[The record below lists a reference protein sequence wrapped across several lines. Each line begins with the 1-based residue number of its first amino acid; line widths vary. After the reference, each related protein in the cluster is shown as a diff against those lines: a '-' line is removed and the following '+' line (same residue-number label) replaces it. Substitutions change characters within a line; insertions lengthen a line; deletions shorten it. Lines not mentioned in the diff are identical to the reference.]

1 MSKDKILIIDDE
13 RGIRSSLKGILEDE
27 GYSIKTANTGE
38 DCLKLIEWQNFDLI
52 LLDIWLPEMDGI
64 EVLKKIKT
72 MDENPQI
79 VMISGH
85 GTVETAVKA
94 TKLGAYDFLEKP
106 LSLEKVVLTV
116 KNALKQKRLEEEN
129 IQLRQKI
136 KVKLH
141 LIGKSPSINK
151 LRDEVKKT
159 APTNGRVLIYGES
172 GTGKLLIARLI
183 HQESPRKNK
192 RFVQI
197 NFAAI
202 PEDLIEGELFGHV
215 KGALA
220 NANKDKKGKLQL
232 ADGGTLFFDEISDM
246 SLKTQAKMVRIIKE
260 QKFEPIG
267 SNESI
272 TADTRLIAAT
282 SKNIRKLITKG
293 KFREDLFF
301 KLNVIPM
308 VIPPLRERK
317 EDIPLLIEY
326 FLKHFSIEYGKKKKS
341 MSKKAM
347 TAFLNYSWPSNVSE
361 LINVI
366 ERFVIMVQDEEI
378 KASHLSLLVEPRESQ
393 HAPDF
398 NKNRPLKQAA
408 KQFEKEYIHQ
418 ALMRHN
424 WDLSKTASDL
434 KVDKDRLS
442 KKIKKLGITFL
453 G

>member
-1 MSKDKILIIDDE
+1 MIKDKILIIDDE

-27 GYSIKTANTGE
+27 GYSIETANTGE
-38 DCLKLIEWQNFDLI
+38 DCLKLIAWQNFDLI
-52 LLDIWLPEMDGI
+52 LLDIWLPAMDGI
-64 EVLKKIKT
+64 EVLEKIKT
-72 MDENPQI
+72 MDENPQV

-116 KNALKQKRLEEEN
+116 KNALRQKRLEEEN

-136 KVKLH
+136 KVKHH
-141 LIGKSPSINK
+141 LIGKSPSIKK
-151 LRDEVKKT
+151 LRDEIKKA
-159 APTNGRVLIYGES
+159 APTNGGVLIYGES
-172 GTGKLLIARLI
+172 GTGKELVARLI
-183 HQESPRKNK
+183 HQESSRKNK

-202 PEDLIEGELFGHV
+202 PEDLIESELLGHV

-246 SLKTQAKMVRIIKE
+246 SLKTQAKVVRIIKE

-282 SKNIRKLITKG
+282 SKNIRKLIAKG
-293 KFREDLFF
+293 KFREDLFL
-301 KLNVIPM
+301 KLSVIPM

-317 EDIPLLIEY
+317 EDIPLMIEY
-326 FLKHFSIEYGKKKKS
+326 FLKYFSIEYGKKKKS
-341 MSKKAM
+341 MSKRAM
-347 TAFLNYSWPSNVSE
+347 TAFLNYSWPSNGSE

-393 HAPDF
+393 HAPGF
-398 NKNRPLKQAA
+398 NMNRPLKQAT
-408 KQFEKEYIHQ
+408 KHFEKEYIHQ

-424 WDLSKTASDL
+424 WDLSETASDL
-434 KVDKDRLS
+434 KVDRDRLS
-442 KKIKKLGITFL
+442 EKIKKLGITFL